1 MDRADRFAEAQA
13 LYEQAVDVEL
23 LAEEMYRRLVLCLSA
38 QGRRA
43 EAMEPYRRCRRQFA
57 VLGIP
62 PPSRPRRS
70 IGALPAAN
78 NARPDCASALSRR
91 SRSLSVRFF
100 RVG

>member
-43 EAMEPYRRCRRQFA
+43 EAMEPYRRCRRQLSA

-78 NARPDCASALSRR
+78 NTRPDCASALSRR
-91 SRSLSVRFF
+91 SRSLSVRLL
-100 RVG
+100 